1 MKNDDYVL
9 VGRDVLDNLL
19 SRISELKKSLS
30 IVRNPTELYSNK
42 QVMDLLHVDDKLIR
56 KYREQGLI
64 GYHQV
69 GKKYWYSQG
78 DIEKFLKNNHYQ
90 AFAQYYC
97 RKRWTSSV

>member
-19 SRISELKKSLS
+19 SRIYELKKSLP
-30 IVRNPTELYSNK
+30 IVRNPMELYSNK

-64 GYHQV
+64 SYTQV

-78 DIEKFLKNNHYQ
+78 DIEKFMKSNHYQ
-90 AFAQYYC
+90 AFA
-97 RKRWTSSV
+97 

>member
-42 QVMDLLHVDDKLIR
+42 QVMDLLHADDKLIR

-78 DIEKFLKNNHYQ
+78 DIEIFLKNNHYQ
-90 AFAQYYC
+90 AFA
-97 RKRWTSSV
+97 